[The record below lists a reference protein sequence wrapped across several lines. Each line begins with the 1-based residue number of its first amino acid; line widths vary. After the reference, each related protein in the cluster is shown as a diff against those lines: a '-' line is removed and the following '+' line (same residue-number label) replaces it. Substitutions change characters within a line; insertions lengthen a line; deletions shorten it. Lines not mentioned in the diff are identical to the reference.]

1 VLKIIDGKRI
11 AEELRAEMKKDIS
24 LLKSKG
30 ISPKLHVILVGDNK
44 ESATYVRVKERAC
57 GDVGIDFEL
66 EKLPEDVREEDI
78 ISRVKTLNDDER
90 VNGIIVQLPLPKHV
104 DENRV
109 LESITRAKDVDA
121 LTPYNIGRLVIGDET
136 LSAATAKGVILL
148 IEKSGIEIRGK
159 NAVIINRSINIGKPL
174 VFLLLNRDATVTVCH
189 SKTRNLEDFTRKA
202 DIVVCAVGKPGF
214 LKGDMIK
221 SGSVIIDVGLTYV
234 NGKGMGDVDFDSV
247 KDTAAFLTPV
257 PGGVGPMT
265 VTVLLQNTVV
275 ATRKQLKV

>member
-1 VLKIIDGKRI
+1 MLKIIDGKRI

>member
-1 VLKIIDGKRI
+1 MLTIIDGKRI
-11 AEELRAEMKKDIS
+11 AEELRAEMKNEIS
-24 LLKSKG
+24 RLKSNG
-30 ISPKLHVILVGDNK
+30 IHPKLHVILVGDSK

-57 GDVGIDFEL
+57 GEVGIDFEL
-66 EKLPEDVREEDI
+66 EKLPESIREEDI
-78 ISRVKTLNDDER
+78 VSRVKTLNEDGR
-90 VNGIIVQLPLPKHV
+90 VNGIIVQLPLPKHI

-109 LESITRAKDVDA
+109 LESITKAKDVDA

-148 IEKSGIEIRGK
+148 IEKSGIELRGK
-159 NAVIINRSINIGKPL
+159 NVVVINRSINIGKPL

-202 DIVVCAVGKPGF
+202 DVVICAVGKPGF
-214 LKGDMIK
+214 LKGNMIK
-221 SGSVIIDVGLTYV
+221 EGAIVVDVGLTYV
-234 NGKGMGDVDFDSV
+234 NGKGVGDVDFESV
-247 KDTAAFLTPV
+247 KDVASYLTPV

-265 VTVLLQNTVV
+265 VAMLLQNTII